1 MSNLFTPIRPRRIA
15 EEIVEQIKELIAK
28 GELKP
33 GQNIPSE
40 RDLATLLGVSRPSV
54 REAITVLEAMGY
66 LESRQGGGTYV
77 RSLTQTSLADPLS
90 DLVGEK
96 SPRILH
102 ALVEVRMGLE
112 SWSASLA
119 AQRARPEEIER
130 MRELLEK
137 MEAQVEGG
145 GWDAEIDSQF
155 HYAITT
161 ATHNT
166 LQVHVLQTIH
176 SLFHATVQVALME
189 FYRKGGY
196 IDILRQQH
204 REIFEAIADP
214 RPGTGAAGDDGA
226 PLHGRRE
233 NGRVARRFPDSLLPL
248 KRLKA
253 IRSGWPFSRSG
264 SFYFGARADYSGT
277 ASPSISIRCTHLL
290 RQAGPLQTPGQL
302 QVATGIGGDQQ
313 LGAGCLD
320 ILKFAVENLLAL
332 VGVLETEGRGRTA
345 APAGLLDFPVV
356 DPGYG
361 LDQVPRLFADTL
373 GMAEMAGLMVGD
385 NFVDRL

>member
-102 ALVEVRMGLE
+102 SLVEVRMGLE

-130 MRELLEK
+130 MRELLGQ
-137 MEAQVEGG
+137 MEAQVDGG
-145 GWDAEIDSQF
+145 GWDAEVDSQF

-161 ATHNT
+161 ATHNI

-196 IDILRQQH
+196 IEILRQQH
-204 REIFEAIADP
+204 REIFESIAAHDP
-214 RPGTGAAGDDGA
+214 ER
-226 PLHGRRE
+226 
-233 NGRVARRFPDSLLPL
+233 ARR
-248 KRLKA
+248 A
-253 IRSGWPFSRSG
+253 MM
-264 SFYFGARADYSGT
+264 A
-277 ASPSISIRCTHLL
+277 HLSM
-290 RQAGPLQTPGQL
+290 
-302 QVATGIGGDQQ
+302 
-313 LGAGCLD
+313 
-320 ILKFAVENLLAL
+320 VE
-332 VGVLETEGRGRTA
+332 EK
-345 APAGLLDFPVV
+345 
-356 DPGYG
+356 
-361 LDQVPRLFADTL
+361 
-373 GMAEMAGLMVGD
+373 MAELLK
-385 NFVDRL
+385 NQ